1 MKKLVAILFASL
13 LVTGFVACGQ
23 SEEEKKQ
30 DSLTQDSVEREAE
43 ATADML
49 IQQME
54 RENDSI
60 NRADSIARAKAAADS
75 AAANAPKQ

>member
-1 MKKLVAILFASL
+1 MKKVFAILIAAL

-23 SEEEKKQ
+23 SDEERKQ
-30 DSLTQDSVEREAE
+30 DSLQMDSVEKEAE

-49 IQQME
+49 IEQME

-60 NRADSIARAKAAADS
+60 ARADSIAAANAAADS
-75 AAANAPKQ
+75 ALKK